1 MRGITLFSKNSG
13 LEVAANDVVKK
24 DKKLGAITLRF
35 FNLENGKSQMRFI
48 MNPIEAFSSYLNVKA
63 VCNSTTATKKS
74 VTHKFEKEGQEIVT
88 VLSFEQWVRNE
99 KSGFAVTIKR
109 DNDSINVPMDIPTFV
124 YLGELLKYL
133 STQQA
138 WVNQIEAKAN
148 QAAAT
153 GDQAPTTEADLDIFD
168 ELAESEEEE
177 LEPVE
182 KSASNA
188 SSGNAP
194 ATSTDTPIEPPVAN
208 GIISAVRKD
217 KKGFKLGES
226 WYSVNDKTKIEGEE
240 IDKGRFAVVSYRN
253 GNNGTRFANL
263 VTIAETV

>member
-13 LEVAANDVVKK
+13 VEISANDVVKK

-48 MNPIEAFSSYLNVKA
+48 MNPIEAFSAYLNMKA
-63 VCNSTTATKKS
+63 VCNSTTATKKPL
-74 VTHKFEKEGQEIVT
+74 THKFEKEGQEIVT
-88 VLSFEQWVRNE
+88 VLSFEKWARDE

-109 DNDSINVPMDIPTFV
+109 DEASINVPMDIPTFV

-138 WVNQIEAKAN
+138 WVNQIETSTTAN
-148 QAAAT
+148 
-153 GDQAPTTEADLDIFD
+153 DQAPTEDLDIFGSD
-168 ELAESEEEE
+168 ELTESETQEEPE

-182 KSASNA
+182 KNAPSPSAGN
-188 SSGNAP
+188 NAP
-194 ATSTDTPIEPPVAN
+194 ASTDTPIEDKYLVSGA
-208 GIISAVRKD
+208 IAAVRKD
-217 KKGFKLGES
+217 KKGFKLGEF

-263 VTIAETV
+263 ITIVA